1 MLVAT
6 RGALQGTVIS
16 EYREYIIVPIFF
28 RKQLETNVE
37 KSNFDASL
45 SLIFGDE
52 TENYRIVKS
61 IRSVPF
67 EILTSTAATEKSID
81 EIIDTSKQQFIGYV
95 YSGKNFSRRELPIPN
110 HHEGSVSFIQLKVL
124 NGITQDWNS
133 WISKDLNQTVEK
145 QKVIL

>member
-16 EYREYIIVPIFF
+16 DYREYVIVPIFF

-37 KSNFDASL
+37 KSNYDASL

-61 IRSVPF
+61 VRTVPF
-67 EILTSTAATEKSID
+67 ETLTSAIKMKQSID
-81 EIIDTSKQQFIGYV
+81 HIIDGSKQKFLGYV
-95 YSGKNFSRRELPIPN
+95 YSGSKFSRRELPVPG
-110 HHEGSVSFIQLKVL
+110 HHEGSVSYIQLKVL

-133 WISKDLNQTVEK
+133 WISKDLNQTVEA

>member
-6 RGALQGTVIS
+6 RGALQGTIIS
-16 EYREYIIVPIFF
+16 DYREYIIVPIFF

-45 SLIFGDE
+45 SLVFGNE

-61 IRSVPF
+61 IRSIPI
-67 EILTSTAATEKSID
+67 EKLTSAEEMKQSIRN
-81 EIIDTSKQQFIGYV
+81 IIEGSKQKFIGYV
-95 YSGKNFSRRELPIPN
+95 YSGSKFSRKDLPIPN
-110 HHEGSVSFIQLKVL
+110 QHDGSVSFIQLKVL

-133 WISKDLNQTVEK
+133 WISKDLNDTVET

>member
-16 EYREYIIVPIFF
+16 DYREYIIVPIFF

-45 SLIFGDE
+45 SLVFGDE

-61 IRSVPF
+61 IRSVPC
-67 EILTSTAATEKSID
+67 EKLTSVVEMKQSIRD
-81 EIIDTSKQQFIGYV
+81 IINESKQKFIGYV
-95 YSGKNFSRRELPIPN
+95 YSGSKFSRRELPIPYQHN
-110 HHEGSVSFIQLKVL
+110 GSVSFVQLKVL

-133 WISKDLNQTVEK
+133 WISKDLNHTVET